1 MYDDG
6 YSINSLISLKEV
18 LTKSTNSSY
27 IPFKLGYKSG
37 LRLGAT
43 FGLQWEDIDLEN
55 KVIYIDRQ
63 VQWYPDKERTVF
75 NKVSKKGST
84 ECENRY
90 WYFSSPKLAMNYLTF
105 CTERKIDRRK
115 RSCA

>member
-18 LTKSTNSSY
+18 LTKSMNSSY

-43 FGLQWEDIDLEN
+43 FGLYWEDIDLEN
-55 KVIYIDRQ
+55 KVI
-63 VQWYPDKERTVF
+63 
-75 NKVSKKGST
+75 
-84 ECENRY
+84 
-90 WYFSSPKLAMNYLTF
+90 
-105 CTERKIDRRK
+105 
-115 RSCA
+115 

>member
-37 LRLGAT
+37 LRLIKRE
-43 FGLQWEDIDLEN
+43 Q
-55 KVIYIDRQ
+55 
-63 VQWYPDKERTVF
+63 
-75 NKVSKKGST
+75 
-84 ECENRY
+84 
-90 WYFSSPKLAMNYLTF
+90 YLTKYQKKVQQNVRTGIGIF
-105 CTERKIDRRK
+105 PRLN
-115 RSCA
+115 

>member
-43 FGLQWEDIDLEN
+43 FGL
-55 KVIYIDRQ
+55 
-63 VQWYPDKERTVF
+63 
-75 NKVSKKGST
+75 
-84 ECENRY
+84 
-90 WYFSSPKLAMNYLTF
+90 
-105 CTERKIDRRK
+105 
-115 RSCA
+115 